1 MVHASHEIWYCAV
14 LLTLVDTSVP
24 TCGITS
30 QTGANTPRTQRSLAP
45 DISDVIG
52 GIQKDRALTEEAAS
66 YNFLQNL
73 GQNTNELKI

>member
-1 MVHASHEIWYCAV
+1 
-14 LLTLVDTSVP
+14 
-24 TCGITS
+24 
-30 QTGANTPRTQRSLAP
+30 LAP